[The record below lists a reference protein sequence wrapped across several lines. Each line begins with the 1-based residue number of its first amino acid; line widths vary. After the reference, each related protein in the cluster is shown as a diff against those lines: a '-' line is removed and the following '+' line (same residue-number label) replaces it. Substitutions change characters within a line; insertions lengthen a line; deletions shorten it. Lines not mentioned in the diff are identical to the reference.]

1 MKRPLILIAM
11 LATAACT
18 PAFARG
24 GSHSYSSYSSSG
36 SHSYSSYS
44 SSGSHHVSG
53 YTNSHG
59 HYVQSYRATN
69 PNHTK
74 SDNWSTKGNYNPYTG
89 KAGTKKAW

>member
-1 MKRPLILIAM
+1 MKRPLIIIAM

-24 GSHSYSSYSSSG
+24 G

-69 PNHTK
+69 TNHTK

>member
-36 SHSYSSYS
+36 SH
-44 SSGSHHVSG
+44 HVSG

-59 HYVQSYRATN
+59 HFVQSYRATN

>member
-1 MKRPLILIAM
+1 MKRPLIIIAR

-24 GSHSYSSYSSSG
+24 G

>member
-11 LATAACT
+11 LATAACA

-24 GSHSYSSYSSSG
+24 GG
-36 SHSYSSYS
+36 HSYSSYS

-89 KAGTKKAW
+89 KTGTKKAW

>member
-1 MKRPLILIAM
+1 MKRPLIIIAM

-24 GSHSYSSYSSSG
+24 G

>member
-24 GSHSYSSYSSSG
+24 G